1 MRKKIIA
8 GNWKMNLDLSAGKA
22 LASEVANIAN
32 DELHDDVQLVLCTPA
47 IHLGA
52 VVPLLDSAEKVALGA
67 QNISEHE
74 SGPYTGDISAEMVI
88 SCGVDFVIVGH
99 SERREYHFE
108 SNAQLAD
115 RVKLAL
121 SKGLTPIFCCG
132 EALEIRE
139 AGKHENFVNNQLK
152 ESLFELS
159 VEQISKVVIAYEPIW
174 AIGTGVTASSDQAQE
189 MHASIRSTLADH
201 FGAEVADGISI
212 LYGGSMKPA
221 NAQEL
226 LAQPDVDGGLIGG
239 ASLKSRDFVDIAKS
253 Y

>member
-8 GNWKMNLDLSAGKA
+8 GNWKMNKTLSEGLS
-22 LASEVANIAN
+22 LASEVVNIAN
-32 DELHDDVQLVLCTPA
+32 DEVPSDVIVVLCTPA
-47 IHLGA
+47 IHLA
-52 VVPLLDSAEKVALGA
+52 QAAAIVRDSDKVFLGA

-74 SGPYTGDISAEMVI
+74 SGAYTGDISADMVK
-88 SCGVDFVIVGH
+88 SVGASFVIIGH

-108 SNAQLAD
+108 TNAQLAG

-132 EALEIRE
+132 ESLQTRE
-139 AGKHENFVNNQLK
+139 AGEHVDFVNNQLK
-152 ESLFELS
+152 ESLFDLS
-159 VEQISKVVIAYEPIW
+159 ADEMSQVVIAYEPIW
-174 AIGTGVTASSDQAQE
+174 AIGTGVTASSAQAQE
-189 MHASIRSTLADH
+189 MHKSIRTSLAGH
-201 FGAEVADGISI
+201 FGAVADSVSI
-212 LYGGSMKPA
+212 LYGGSMKPD

-239 ASLKSRDFVDIAKS
+239 ASLKSRDFIEIAKS